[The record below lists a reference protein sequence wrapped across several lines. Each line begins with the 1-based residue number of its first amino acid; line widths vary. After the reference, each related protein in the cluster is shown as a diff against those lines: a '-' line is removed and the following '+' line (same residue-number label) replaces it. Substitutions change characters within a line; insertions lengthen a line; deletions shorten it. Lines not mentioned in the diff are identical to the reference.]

1 MTLWERIKY
10 SMVKPDD
17 EPGATKETP
26 PDRDLAAIKEEIGRS
41 SDKERA
47 IGLVAAP
54 IAAVVG
60 IAISTA
66 SLNYAK
72 SHNESLTVYKEL
84 TYVLLGLAVL
94 ILVASWLRKR
104 MFQGIT
110 LALFGVAV
118 FQLHYTYL
126 GFAAPFVLA
135 GAWYLVRAYRLQQE
149 LKRVESDGA
158 VARAWPCPG
167 RRRSSA
173 ASGQQALYAPD
184 LAHVRRGPQF
194 PVSAGRNSALRAAA
208 GAASP

>member
-17 EPGATKETP
+17 EPGPTKATP
-26 PDRDLAAIKEEIGRS
+26 PDRDLAEIKEEIGRS

-66 SLNYAK
+66 SLDYART
-72 SHNESLTVYKEL
+72 HNESLTVYKEL
-84 TYVLLGLAVL
+84 TYVLLALAVL

-104 MFQGIT
+104 VFQGIT

-149 LKRVESDGA
+149 LKRVEPDGGM
-158 VARAWPCPG
+158 ARPG
-167 RRRSSA
+167 R
-173 ASGQQALYAPD
+173 AP
-184 LAHVRRGPQF
+184 
-194 PVSAGRNSALRAAA
+194 AA
-208 GAASP
+208 GVQARPRANKRYTPPT